1 MESLDDLLGE
11 TATLGESRG
20 VNKNRRPRPE
30 GNDKA
35 KSGWGFGDSSSKKAE
50 APPSAPS
57 TEPIRQHDFGGDDDA
72 GDAIPVIPD
81 LEDDQ
86 DEDLSKQIAAPPIV
100 STDRDFRSL
109 RELEPDNAEKKLL
122 LSTSAQQGID
132 LSSLMSVMSPYQMVT
147 ESDDVWDYNLLFQE
161 VASHINDVAAAN
173 KKTGGTGAAPP
184 SR

>member
-11 TATLGESRG
+11 TATLGESRSQ
-20 VNKNRRPRPE
+20 NKNRRPRPE

-35 KSGWGFGDSSSKKAE
+35 KSGWGFGDSSSG
-50 APPSAPS
+50 S
-57 TEPIRQHDFGGDDDA
+57 TRKMETPQPATEQIRQHIDDKDDDV

-86 DEDLSKQIAAPPIV
+86 DEDLSKQVAAPPPT
-100 STDRDFRSL
+100 SMDQDFRSL

-122 LSTSAQQGID
+122 QTASAGQQGID

-147 ESDDVWDYNLLFQE
+147 ESDDIWDYNLLFQE
-161 VASHINDVAAAN
+161 VVSHVNEVAAA
-173 KKTGGTGAAPP
+173 KKANEVN
-184 SR
+184 S